1 MINKI
6 INFGYFSNI
15 NNSPTN
21 YSPNIKTAS
30 TLTPLSRD
38 TVSFTGMSLPSQ
50 YKSVF
55 DYLAAEIVGKNKK
68 WQVDGSMLSAT
79 NIPAAI
85 ERLFKLNKVYGPY
98 TESNPNKINWKNYI
112 PEDYAHEVVIS
123 ELISVIKLWL
133 TKTNP
138 EPPQKISEIIIKTRY
153 LSPHEL
159 LGFDNSIPF
168 EDQLASADRE
178 NE

>member
-1 MINKI
+1 M
-6 INFGYFSNI
+6 
-15 NNSPTN
+15 
-21 YSPNIKTAS
+21 
-30 TLTPLSRD
+30 
-38 TVSFTGMSLPSQ
+38 
-50 YKSVF
+50 
-55 DYLAAEIVGKNKK
+55 
-68 WQVDGSMLSAT
+68 
-79 NIPAAI
+79 
-85 ERLFKLNKVYGPY
+85 
-98 TESNPNKINWKNYI
+98 
-112 PEDYAHEVVIS
+112 VIS